1 MTENE
6 KLYNEGLLEG
16 YKRAIQD
23 ILYLKNKQWKMKI
36 PLIGED
42 ILNMTVEQ
50 LTKNYGVLINKI
62 EKR

>member
-42 ILNMTVEQ
+42 ILKMTVEQ
-50 LTKNYGVLINKI
+50 LTKNYEVLINKI